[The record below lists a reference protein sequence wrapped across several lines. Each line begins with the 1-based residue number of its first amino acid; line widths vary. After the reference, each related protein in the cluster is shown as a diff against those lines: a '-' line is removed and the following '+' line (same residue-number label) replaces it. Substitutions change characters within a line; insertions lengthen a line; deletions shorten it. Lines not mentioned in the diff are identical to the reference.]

1 LSITLK
7 SNTCVSNP
15 GCRLAA
21 APTSIGCSI
30 FKEQASK
37 ILRSLKAKGALY
49 RPEKDGQGFVP
60 TILATPANAT
70 GGAAMLRCGTVETL
84 PPQTGQ
90 TVRE

>member
-30 FKEQASK
+30 FKEQALK
-37 ILRSLKAKGALY
+37 FLQSLKAKGALY

-60 TILATPANAT
+60 TILAAT
-70 GGAAMLRCGTVETL
+70 VNCSGSESMLRLYTAETL
-84 PPQTGQ
+84 QLQTG
-90 TVRE
+90 